1 MYMILSVVVMWKR
14 PVFDLLHDWAM
25 TALTLSLKKQLSN
38 RSVPG
43 HVVMLSNLLLN
54 MLYESIILWC
64 CQWPNAWTFILFSSR
79 VKLEV
84 RVAGQVCWHSWSCFT
99 LLTGPSA
106 IPSPVIRLVKSDDL
120 TAAWECQSCPP
131 LATELF
137 IKSGQATHFS
147 FPR

>member
-1 MYMILSVVVMWKR
+1 
-14 PVFDLLHDWAM
+14 
-25 TALTLSLKKQLSN
+25 
-38 RSVPG
+38 
-43 HVVMLSNLLLN
+43 MLGNLLLN

-147 FPR
+147 FPDRLIFPLRAFLSSERLGCSVLIHNSSWWLSCTLSMPIGSGVLQ